1 MASDRIF
8 GLVLVAL
15 ALAYIASAFTIQK
28 AFMPDPLG
36 SKSFPIT
43 IGLLIGLCGVTMIA
57 RPDAEPD
64 WPDARTFLRLGF
76 AVLVLVGYA
85 FALKPMGFVL
95 PTAVVSGIL
104 AYQIT
109 PRAGLAALTGIGLSV
124 GLFVLFRY
132 GLGLGL
138 LAVPRGLLG

>member
-8 GLVLVAL
+8 GLVLLAL
-15 ALAYIASAFTIQK
+15 ALAYIASAFTIQT

-36 SKSFPIT
+36 SKSFPVM
-43 IGLLIGLCGVTMIA
+43 IGALIGICGLAMIA
-57 RPDAEPD
+57 KPDAEPE
-64 WPDARTFLRLGF
+64 WPDPRSFVRLGF
-76 AVLVLVGYA
+76 AVVVLVGYA
-85 FALKPMGFVL
+85 YALKPMGFLL
-95 PTAVVSGIL
+95 PTAVASGVL

-109 PRAGLAALTGIGLSV
+109 PRAGLAALTGVGLSV

-138 LAVPRGLLG
+138 MAVPRGLLG